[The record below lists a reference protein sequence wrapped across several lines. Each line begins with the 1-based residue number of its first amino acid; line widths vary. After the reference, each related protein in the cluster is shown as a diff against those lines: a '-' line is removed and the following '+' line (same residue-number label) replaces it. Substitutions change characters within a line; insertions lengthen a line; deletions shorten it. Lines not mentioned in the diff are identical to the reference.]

1 MKKKLQELFGNVED
15 VEREAGFHVF
25 TAVKR

>member
-1 MKKKLQELFGNVED
+1 MKKKLKETFGNVLD

-25 TAVKR
+25 RAVKP